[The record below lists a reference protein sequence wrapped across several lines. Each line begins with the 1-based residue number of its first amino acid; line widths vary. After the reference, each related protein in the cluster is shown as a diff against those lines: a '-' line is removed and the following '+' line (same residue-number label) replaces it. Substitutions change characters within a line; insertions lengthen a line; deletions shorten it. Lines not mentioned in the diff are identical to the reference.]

1 MSSSEQIL
9 SDDALKQYLSE
20 DQLKDVLS
28 LFSSGKFL
36 ELINKY
42 IMTEDKT
49 QPQVQPPIPTPNI
62 MFSTVTPVIQK
73 PIPKYI
79 LNLDLFEKIK
89 EDKLSLQIISTILIF
104 CLLKENKIEETK
116 IVLEKYIF
124 NLDNVIFPIV
134 MLKAKYFIKNKNTPK
149 AIDIFSESIRNY
161 TNYASNLEEN
171 KNDIN
176 NIITLE
182 TYHQNF
188 IYYKNIFN
196 YLFALNDLDT
206 KIKKLYFELK
216 FCLHSLKFYSQ
227 SYQIILEL
235 YQKYP
240 DDIQIIFELGKDSVT
255 FSKLDKYQEMV
266 EILKKKKETEKE
278 EKKKSIINNYILY
291 LQAIYQVAQGQIE
304 NSQNTFGQILKNEPN
319 NPLIKNN
326 IAVLNVYKNNPK
338 ECYNNL
344 TALYKENNS
353 HNETIKNTI
362 NFIAD
367 KFNFPKID

>member
-49 QPQVQPPIPTPNI
+49 QPQVQSPIPTPNI

-116 IVLEKYIF
+116 IIFEKYIF

-188 IYYKNIFN
+188 KYYKNIFN

-278 EKKKSIINNYILY
+278 EKKKTVINNYILY

>member
-20 DQLKDVLS
+20 DQLKDVVS

-49 QPQVQPPIPTPNI
+49 QPQVQSPIPTPNI

-188 IYYKNIFN
+188 MYYKNIFN

-278 EKKKSIINNYILY
+278 EKKKSVINNYILY

>member
-73 PIPKYI
+73 HIPNYI

-89 EDKLSLQIISTILIF
+89 ADKLSLQILSTILIF

-116 IVLEKYIF
+116 IIFEKYIF

-161 TNYASNLEEN
+161 TNYASNLEGN

-188 IYYKNIFN
+188 MYYKNIFN

-216 FCLHSLKFYSQ
+216 FCLHSLKFFSQ

-278 EKKKSIINNYILY
+278 EKKKTVINNYILY